1 MTNPFT
7 FGEWLR
13 HWRLGRGLS
22 QTDFG
27 ELLDPK
33 VRHSTVCCWEND
45 LRRPSFG
52 FIRQIID
59 ITGIPVD
66 LALRAVDARQKPEAA
81 PEKSA
86 YGL

>member
-1 MTNPFT
+1 MTTPST

-13 HWRLGRGLS
+13 HWRLDRGLS

-33 VRHSTVCCWEND
+33 VRHSTVCCWENG
-45 LRRPSFG
+45 LRRPSLEL
-52 FIRQIID
+52 IRQIID

-66 LALRAVDARQKPEAA
+66 LALRAADARHENRP
-81 PEKSA
+81 
-86 YGL
+86 